1 MAKVIVKLNEKRE
14 IVRFSSTTFEDLN
27 KLDSTWYMTNLEGE
41 GDLYSYPNSVYE
53 AFDMYG
59 RPNFK
64 LDNLNNIKEIPE
76 DEKEG
81 IEEIT
86 NLQIYDGRRTVE
98 EIEGI
103 KEQLN
108 SIQELIINISMN
120 NPISDKLS
128 GTEDKKIDK
137 IFDTNVLG
145 E

>member
-1 MAKVIVKLNEKRE
+1 MTKVIVKLNEKRE
-14 IVRFSSTTFEDLN
+14 IVRFSSTTFEDLS
-27 KLDSTWYMTNLEGE
+27 KLDNTWYMTNLEGE

-86 NLQIYDGRRTVE
+86 NLQNYDGRRTAE
-98 EIEGI
+98 EIEGL

-108 SIQELIINISMN
+108 YIQELVISISMN

>member
-27 KLDSTWYMTNLEGE
+27 KLDNTWYMTNLEGE

-86 NLQIYDGRRTVE
+86 NLQNYDGRRTAE
-98 EIEGI
+98 EIEGL

-108 SIQELIINISMN
+108 SIQELVINICMN

>member
-14 IVRFSSTTFEDLN
+14 IVRFSSTTFEDLS
-27 KLDSTWYMTNLEGE
+27 KLDTTWYMTNLEGE
-41 GDLYSYPNSVYE
+41 GDLYSYPNSEYE

-86 NLQIYDGRRTVE
+86 NLQNYDGRRTAE
-98 EIEGI
+98 EIEGL

-108 SIQELIINISMN
+108 YVQELLISISMN
-120 NPISDKLS
+120 NSISDNLS

-137 IFDTNVLG
+137 IFDINVSG